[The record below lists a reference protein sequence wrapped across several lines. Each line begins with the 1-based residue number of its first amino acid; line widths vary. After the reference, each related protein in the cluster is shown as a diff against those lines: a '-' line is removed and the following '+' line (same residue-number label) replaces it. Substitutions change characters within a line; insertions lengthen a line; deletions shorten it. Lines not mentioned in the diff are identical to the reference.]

1 MFIWMGHC
9 VVFFMTK
16 TSVLD
21 WEYRDD
27 LILFYKEER
36 ENWFLLYTSQS
47 VCLKI
52 GVQMIFS
59 LIYLP
64 RRLQEILMTFLNMK
78 MTIELLISKYS
89 GRFVEAFENKL
100 V

>member
-9 VVFFMTK
+9 VVLFMPK
-16 TSVLD
+16 TSLLD
-21 WEYRDD
+21 WEHRDD

-36 ENWFLLYTSQS
+36 ENWCLLYTSQS

-52 GVQMIFS
+52 GVQIIFS

-89 GRFVEAFENKL
+89 GPFVDAFEYKL